1 MDFSLN
7 EEQRGWQMEARKFA
21 QDEIRPISLP
31 RDQVEGGFE
40 PWDWDIIEK
49 GSRLGFRTLAVPKEW
64 GGPGAD
70 FVSQALVMAELAKG
84 DSAISK
90 AFSQNWKW
98 SHLIASAC
106 TQDQKERF
114 LKPFLADHRYV
125 MGRGIT
131 EPNAGSDNRM
141 PPEDDPKAG
150 YRVRAVRNGDEWILN
165 GEKCFI
171 ANGSVGSL
179 FFVDARTNPEV
190 SIKQGG
196 TLFMVPKG
204 TPGFRIGKVFNKRG
218 WRFYQ
223 NAELIFENA
232 RVPHAN
238 VVGDV
243 GTGSVKSGRG
253 DTTGG
258 DLFGDLE
265 LAANALGVCDDAVE
279 MAMSFARTHKRAG
292 KYLMEHQLIQLKLNE
307 IHMLTEALR
316 SYVMRVA
323 WLHDRKEHSAN
334 AGLVMNYSTH
344 VIQRDT
350 RLNMEV
356 HGAEGCMMNARLDKL
371 VRDAMVWTHLAGDT
385 VQRVKVLKRLG
396 KGGPAAAG
404 VAAGD

>member
-21 QDEIRPISLP
+21 ADEIRPLSLE
-31 RDQVEGGFE
+31 RDQIEGGFE
-40 PWDWDIIEK
+40 PWDWAIMEK
-49 GSRLGFRTLAVPKEW
+49 GSKLGFRTLAVPKEW

-150 YRVRAVRNGDEWILN
+150 YRVRAVRDGDEWVLN

-179 FFVDARTNPEV
+179 FFIDARTNPDV
-190 SIKQGG
+190 SIKEGG
-196 TLFMVPKG
+196 TLFMVPRG
-204 TPGFRIGKVFNKRG
+204 TPGFRIGKIFNKRG

-238 VVGDV
+238 VVGQV
-243 GTGSVKSGRG
+243 GTGSVKAGRG

-265 LAANALGVCDDAVE
+265 LAANALGVCDDAVD
-279 MAMSFARTHKRAG
+279 MAMIFSRTHKRAG
-292 KYLMEHQLIQLKLNE
+292 KYLMEHQLIQLKINE
-307 IHMLTEALR
+307 MHMLTEALR

-334 AGLVMNYSTH
+334 AGLVMNYSTD
-344 VIQRDT
+344 VIQRVT
-350 RLNMEV
+350 RLNVEI
-356 HGAEGCMMNARLDKL
+356 HGAEGCMMNARAEKL

-404 VAAGD
+404 AGASD

>member
-1 MDFSLN
+1 MSL
-7 EEQRGWQMEARKFA
+7 E
-21 QDEIRPISLP
+21 
-31 RDQVEGGFE
+31 RDQIEGGFE
-40 PWDWDIIEK
+40 PWDWNIIEK
-49 GSRLGFRTLAVPKEW
+49 GSKLGFRTLAVPKEW

-106 TQDQKERF
+106 TEDQKERF

-150 YRVRAVRNGDEWILN
+150 YRVRAARNGDEWILN

-179 FFVDARTNPEV
+179 FFVDARTNPDV
-190 SIKQGG
+190 SIKEGG

-204 TPGFRIGKVFNKRG
+204 TPGFRIGKIFNKRG

-238 VVGDV
+238 VVGQV
-243 GTGSVKSGRG
+243 GTGSVKAGRG

-279 MAMSFARTHKRAG
+279 MAMHFSRSHKRAG

-316 SYVMRVA
+316 SYVLRVA

-334 AGLVMNYSTH
+334 AGLVMNYSTD
-344 VIQRDT
+344 VIQRVT
-350 RLNMEV
+350 RLNMEI
-356 HGAEGCMMNARLDKL
+356 HGAEGCMMNARAEKL

-385 VQRVKVLKRLG
+385 VQRVKVLRRLG

-404 VAAGD
+404 IAGSD

>member
-7 EEQRGWQMEARKFA
+7 EEQRGWQTEARKFA
-21 QDEIRPISLP
+21 EDEIREISVE
-31 RDQVEGGFE
+31 RDQIEGAFE
-40 PWDWDIIEK
+40 PWDWNIIEK
-49 GSRLGFRTLAVPKEW
+49 GSKLGFRTLAVPKEW

-70 FVSQALVMAELAKG
+70 FVSQALVMAELARG

-98 SHLIASAC
+98 SHLIAVAC
-106 TQDQKERF
+106 TQEQKERF
-114 LKPFLADHRYV
+114 LKPFLANHRYV

-131 EPNAGSDNRM
+131 EPNAGSDNRL
-141 PPEDDPKAG
+141 PPENDPKAG
-150 YRVRAVRNGDEWILN
+150 YRLRAVRDGNDWILN

-179 FFVDARTNPEV
+179 FFVDARTNPDV
-190 SIKQGG
+190 NIKQGG

-243 GTGSVKSGRG
+243 GTGSVKAGRG

-265 LAANALGVCDDAVE
+265 LAANALGVCDDAYGP
-279 MAMSFARTHKRAG
+279 AMSFARTHKRAG
-292 KYLMEHQLIQLKLNE
+292 KYLMEHQLVQLKINE
-307 IHMLTEALR
+307 MHALTEALR

-323 WLHDRKEHSAN
+323 WLHDRGEHSAN
-334 AGLVMNYSTH
+334 AGLVMNYSTD
-344 VIQRDT
+344 VIQRVT
-350 RLNMEV
+350 RLNMEI
-356 HGAEGCMMNARLDKL
+356 HGAEGCMMVARVDKL

-385 VQRVKVLKRLG
+385 VQRVKVLKRLD
-396 KGGPAAAG
+396 KGAKAAAG
-404 VAAGD
+404 ANAD

>member
-1 MDFSLN
+1 
-7 EEQRGWQMEARKFA
+7 
-21 QDEIRPISLP
+21 
-31 RDQVEGGFE
+31 
-40 PWDWDIIEK
+40 
-49 GSRLGFRTLAVPKEW
+49 LAVPKEW

-106 TQDQKERF
+106 TEDQKQRF

-150 YRVRAVRNGDEWILN
+150 YRVRAVRQGDEWILN

-179 FFVDARTNPEV
+179 FFVDARTNPDV
-190 SIKQGG
+190 SIKEGG

-204 TPGFRIGKVFNKRG
+204 TPGFRIGKIFNKRG

-238 VVGDV
+238 VVGQV

-279 MAMSFARTHKRAG
+279 MAMHFSRTHKRAG

-307 IHMLTEALR
+307 MHMLTEALR

-323 WLHDRKEHSAN
+323 WLHDRREHSAN
-334 AGLVMNYSTH
+334 AGLVMNYSTD
-344 VIQRDT
+344 VIQRVT
-350 RLNMEV
+350 RLNMEI
-356 HGAEGCMMNARLDKL
+356 HGAEGCMINARIDKL

-396 KGGPAAAG
+396 KNGPGAAG
-404 VAAGD
+404 MGTSD

>member
-7 EEQRGWQMEARKFA
+7 EEQRHWQMESRKFS
-21 QDEIRPISLP
+21 EEELRPLSLK
-31 RDQVEGGFE
+31 RDQIEGGFE
-40 PWDWDIIEK
+40 PWNWEIIEK
-49 GSRLGFRTLAVPKEW
+49 GSKLGFRTLAVPKEW

-70 FVSQALVMAELAKG
+70 FVSQALVMAELARG
-84 DSAISK
+84 DSAMSK

-98 SHLIASAC
+98 SHLIAAAC
-106 TQDQKERF
+106 TDDQKERF

-131 EPNAGSDNRM
+131 EPNAGSDNRV

-150 YRVRAVRNGDEWILN
+150 FRLRAEKKGDEWILN

-179 FFVDARTNPEV
+179 FFVDARTNPDV
-190 SIKQGG
+190 NIKQGG

-238 VVGDV
+238 VVGSV
-243 GTGSVKSGRG
+243 GGAAGTSKG
-253 DTTGG
+253 DNTGG

-265 LAANALGVCDDAVE
+265 LAANALGVCDDAVG
-279 MAMSFARTHKRAG
+279 MAMEFSRSHKRAG
-292 KYLMEHQLIQLKLNE
+292 KYLFEHQMIQLKLTE
-307 IHMLTEALR
+307 MHALTEALR
-316 SYVMRVA
+316 SFVMRVA
-323 WLHDRKEHSAN
+323 WLHDRRETSAN
-334 AGLVMNYSTH
+334 AGLVMNYSCD
-344 VIQRDT
+344 VIQRVT
-350 RLNMEV
+350 KLNMMV
-356 HGAEGCMMNARLDKL
+356 HGAQGCLMNARVDKL
-371 VRDAMVWTHLAGDT
+371 VRDAMVWTHLAADT
-385 VQRVKVLKRLG
+385 VQRVKSFKKLSG
-396 KGGPAAAG
+396 KKASAG
-404 VAAGD
+404 VSGD

>member
-1 MDFSLN
+1 MDFALN
-7 EEQRGWQMEARKFA
+7 EEQRGWQTEARKFA
-21 QDEIRPISLP
+21 EDEIRPISLE
-31 RDQVEGGFE
+31 RDQTEGAFE
-40 PWDWDIIEK
+40 PWDWNIIEK
-49 GSRLGFRTLAVPKEW
+49 GSKLGFRTLAVPKEW

-70 FVSQALVMAELAKG
+70 FVSQALVMAELARA

-114 LKPFLADHRYV
+114 LKPFMANHRYV

-131 EPNAGSDNRM
+131 EPNAGSDNRL

-150 YRVRAVRNGDEWILN
+150 YRLRAERKGDEWILN

-179 FFVDARTNPEV
+179 FFVDARSNPDV
-190 SIKQGG
+190 NIKQGG

-243 GTGSVKSGRG
+243 GTGSVKSGKG

-258 DLFGDLE
+258 DMFGDLE

-279 MAMSFARTHKRAG
+279 MSMKHARTHKRAG
-292 KYLMEHQLIQLKLNE
+292 KYLMEHQLIQLKINE
-307 IHMLTEALR
+307 MHMLTEALR
-316 SYVMRVA
+316 SFVMRIA
-323 WLHDRKEHSAN
+323 WEHDHKVHSAN
-334 AGLVMNYSTH
+334 AGLAMNYSTD
-344 VIQRDT
+344 VIQEVT
-350 RLNMEV
+350 ELNLEI
-356 HGAEGCMMNARLDKL
+356 HGGAGCKVARHAEKL
-371 VRDAMVWTHLAGDT
+371 VRDGFIWSHLAGDT
-385 VQRVKVLKRLG
+385 VQRLK
-396 KGGPAAAG
+396 
-404 VAAGD
+404 VAARLARMAAH

>member
-1 MDFSLN
+1 MDFALN
-7 EEQRGWQMEARKFA
+7 EEQRGWQQEARKFA
-21 QDEIRPISLP
+21 DDEIRPISLE
-31 RDQVEGGFE
+31 RDQIEGAFE
-40 PWDWDIIEK
+40 PWDWGIIEK
-49 GSRLGFRTLAVPKEW
+49 GSKLGFRTLAVPKEW

-70 FVSQALVMAELAKG
+70 FVSQALVMAELARA

-150 YRVRAVRNGDEWILN
+150 YRLRAERQGDEWILN

-179 FFVDARTNPEV
+179 FFVDARSNSEV

-196 TLFMVPKG
+196 TLFMVPRG

-238 VVGDV
+238 VVGEV
-243 GTGSVKSGRG
+243 GTGSVKAGKG

-279 MAMSFARTHKRAG
+279 MSMQHARTHQRAG
-292 KYLMEHQLIQLKLNE
+292 ITLLEHQLIQLKINE
-307 IHMLTEALR
+307 MHMLTEALR
-316 SYVMRVA
+316 SFVMRVA
-323 WLHDRKEHSAN
+323 WQHDQGTHSAN
-334 AGLVMNYSTH
+334 AGLVMNYSTD
-344 VIQRDT
+344 VIQRVT

-356 HGAEGCMMNARLDKL
+356 HGPEGAMMNARVDKL
-371 VRDAMVWTHLAGDT
+371 VRDAMIWTHLAGDT
-385 VQRVKVLKRLG
+385 VQRIKVLKRIG
-396 KGGPAAAG
+396 KGPAAA
-404 VAAGD
+404 AGANAD